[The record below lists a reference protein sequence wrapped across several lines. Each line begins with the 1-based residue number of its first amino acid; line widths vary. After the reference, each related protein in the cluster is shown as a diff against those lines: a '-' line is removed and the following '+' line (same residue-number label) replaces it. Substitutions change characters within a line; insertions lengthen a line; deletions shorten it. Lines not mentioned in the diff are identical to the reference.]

1 MTEEEMRTYQD
12 KVDKIIRMKE
22 HSGLQ
27 IRCLREGSMGI
38 SELGVCGSGNWHTN
52 KCANLDELD
61 EVFDEGRYFES

>member
-52 KCANLDELD
+52 LSLIHI
-61 EVFDEGRYFES
+61 